1 MDGATG
7 GPPRT
12 AFPDLTDFDEM
23 AQLARFR
30 IDPYLGLL
38 VGMVVLAAFL
48 PARGEAAEMVSMVTY
63 AAICLLFFLYGARL
77 APSAVLQGILHWRL
91 QLFVLAVTFA
101 LFPLL
106 GLLIEAGVG
115 AVLPPELVAG
125 LVFIC
130 LLPST
135 VQSSIAFTG
144 IARGNVPAALC
155 AASVSNMAGVVLTPV
170 LVALV
175 LHAEAGFSLTAIRNI
190 AIQLV
195 LPFVAGQLARPLIGD
210 LLARHKSLATKVDR
224 GVILLVVYSAFSA
237 GVVEGIW
244 SRIEVGDLVT
254 VLVVDVVLLAIVLVF
269 TTVVSRATGFST
281 EDEIPIVFCGS
292 KKSMASGI
300 PMAGILFPA
309 ASVGLVVLPLMLFH
323 QIQLFA
329 CAFLAQ
335 RYAARPVPPEAAPAA
350 PGR

>member
-1 MDGATG
+1 
-7 GPPRT
+7 
-12 AFPDLTDFDEM
+12 M
-23 AQLARFR
+23 ALKSRFKF
-30 IDPYLGLL
+30 DPYLLLL
-38 VGMVVLAAFL
+38 VGMVLLAALL
-48 PARGEAAEMVSMVTY
+48 PARGEAAEAVSAVTY
-63 AAICLLFFLYGARL
+63 GAICLLFFLYGARL
-77 APSAVLQGILHWRL
+77 APQAVLQGILHWRL

-106 GLLIEAGVG
+106 GLVIEAAVG
-115 AVLPPELVAG
+115 PILPPELVTG
-125 LVFIC
+125 LIFIC

-155 AASVSNMAGVVLTPV
+155 AASVSNMAGVILTPV

-175 LHAEAGFSLTAIRNI
+175 LHAEAGFSLSAIRNI

-195 LPFVAGQLARPLIGD
+195 LPFVAGQLARPLIGAF
-210 LLARHKSLATKVDR
+210 LARHKSLATKVDR

-244 SRIEVGDLVT
+244 SRIEIRDLLV
-254 VLVVDVVLLAIVLVF
+254 VLAVDVVLLAIVLGF
-269 TTVVSRATGFST
+269 TTWASRASGFST

-335 RYAARPVPPEAAPAA
+335 RYAARPGDVTPAA
-350 PGR
+350 ASPSTAKG